1 MTNVYL
7 KFDKD
12 IGALRRSLR
21 ADAYNVILIGFV
33 GTLVGMISSF
43 ASLMLSL
50 GNKDAN
56 PMMAINNLISGGMS
70 TALVSSLIA
79 SVLAG
84 IVIWYLS
91 YTEKGYATL
100 KLEINAYC
108 NNRYREE
115 SMDRFVELDKD
126 TEVDD
131 DIQLDE

>member
-1 MTNVYL
+1 
-7 KFDKD
+7 
-12 IGALRRSLR
+12 
-21 ADAYNVILIGFV
+21 
-33 GTLVGMISSF
+33 
-43 ASLMLSL
+43 
-50 GNKDAN
+50 
-56 PMMAINNLISGGMS
+56 MMAINNLISGGMS